1 MIQPEELVGKSVCK
15 IGRAAAMCWIHFGRP
30 VEIELRGRKR
40 ILGEFALDLDCP
52 WRIRNSCGGIELG
65 SADMFV
71 PASRHVLDEDFNW
84 DVQGNNLFDE
94 KAKLLFPEGSQ
105 ITVTAVGLSGNCDLT
120 ITFSN
125 GLCLES
131 FVNASSQEEC
141 WRLFMPGL
149 ELGDLVVT
157 GVGIE

>member
-30 VEIELRGRKR
+30 MEIELLGRKC

-52 WRIRNSCGGIELG
+52 WRIRNSSGGIELG
-65 SADMFV
+65 SADIFV
-71 PASRHVLDEDFNW
+71 PASGHSLDEDFNW

-149 ELGDLVVT
+149 EHGDLVVT